1 MTDDIF
7 RQGKSAVIYARVS
20 TKGQAESGVSIDTQ
34 LKTCRSW
41 CRQNGVEIVGEFHDD
56 GISGTTNDR
65 DNFGQLIGSVVSKQP
80 HYLVV
85 YDSSRLTRKGPDELN
100 RLKAV
105 LDMYRCEAIYARYGG
120 LSGSSEAA
128 LHLDTYKS
136 ATDSL
141 FVKEQTRKT
150 RDSVD
155 KNIAEGRHVSRSVG
169 FAFSDDIPLMPD
181 GRILREPRERE
192 KRDPEGR
199 IVKTVTPATVVKSV
213 SDFFAL
219 VDRGASVEVIAEMW
233 GIERHTLS
241 NAVRGKTFCRRES
254 CDLPDRS
261 EEYRIRLKRA
271 KDNGSEAEV
280 REYILYCKTLVSAA
294 DMVHEINALRQLL
307 LFIDNPAVDLCLAHN
322 PMLKPKFK
330 GTRRKESMSD
340 ALYDLIFERSRN
352 IDPGDFHRV
361 RAYALVMMGSPPAP
375 GTKRSV

>member
-1 MTDDIF
+1 MVRLPLRTADDPFPSASFHLHRGCIPMGDDIL

-65 DNFGQLIGSVVSKQP
+65 DDFGQLIGAVVSKQP

-105 LDMYRCEAIYARYGG
+105 LDMYRCEAIYAGYGG

-181 GRILREPRERE
+181 GRILKEPRERE

-241 NAVRGKTFCRRES
+241 NAVRGK
-254 CDLPDRS
+254 
-261 EEYRIRLKRA
+261 
-271 KDNGSEAEV
+271 G
-280 REYILYCKTLVSAA
+280 
-294 DMVHEINALRQLL
+294 LL
-307 LFIDNPAVDLCLAHN
+307 TN
-322 PMLKPKFK
+322 
-330 GTRRKESMSD
+330 
-340 ALYDLIFERSRN
+340 
-352 IDPGDFHRV
+352 
-361 RAYALVMMGSPPAP
+361 
-375 GTKRSV
+375 

>member
-1 MTDDIF
+1 MTGDDIL

-65 DNFGQLIGSVVSKQP
+65 DDFGQLIGAVVSKQP

-105 LDMYRCEAIYARYGG
+105 LDMYRCEAIYAGYGG

-181 GRILREPRERE
+181 GRILTEPRERE

-271 KDNGSEAEV
+271 KDNGSEDTV
-280 REYILYCKTLVSAA
+280 
-294 DMVHEINALRQLL
+294 LL
-307 LFIDNPAVDLCLAHN
+307 EQYRCVIR
-322 PMLKPKFK
+322 
-330 GTRRKESMSD
+330 RRKAKEKAQCRAKRVENRVDGNKGS
-340 ALYDLIFERSRN
+340 N
-352 IDPGDFHRV
+352 IGENQPEGDGKKGV
-361 RAYALVMMGSPPAP
+361 SP
-375 GTKRSV
+375 